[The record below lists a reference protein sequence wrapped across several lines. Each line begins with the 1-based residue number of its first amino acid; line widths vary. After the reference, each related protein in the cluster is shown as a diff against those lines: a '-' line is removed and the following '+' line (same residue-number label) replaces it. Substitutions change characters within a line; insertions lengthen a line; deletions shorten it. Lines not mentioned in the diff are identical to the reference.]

1 MGRVSVSEC
10 RCCEFVSK
18 VQPVMILSAVF
29 CCVCSFVMLV
39 LDMIGD
45 QMVLA
50 YSKMG
55 LVIVLYVVSNV
66 SFVLPQCV
74 VVSDFRTFIVFL
86 LLVHVLLMCFANV
99 CFGSNVMPRIL
110 GSFCVG
116 IGVLLMCKFSCVL
129 YSAGSGVKSVEVVLV
144 GFSVS

>member
-1 MGRVSVSEC
+1 MSVSVC
-10 RCCEFVSK
+10 RCCVFVSK

-29 CCVCSFVMLV
+29 CCVCSFVLLV
-39 LDMIGD
+39 SDMIGD

-50 YSKMG
+50 YSSMG
-55 LVIVLYVVSNV
+55 LVIVLYVVSSV

-74 VVSDFRTFIVFL
+74 VVSHLRTFNDFL

-99 CFGSNVMPRIL
+99 YLGSKVMARIL

-116 IGVLLMCKFSCVL
+116 IGVLLMCSFSCVL
-129 YSAGSGVKSVEVVLV
+129 YSAGSGVKRVDVVLV
-144 GFSVS
+144 GFSVSWF